1 MEDLKQR
8 NMVAS
13 QLTMV
18 IFSVGKSPYIIGAT
32 LHKHVLRYKDSNPGT
47 ARALLED
54 TYIYDI
60 Q

>member
-54 TYIYDI
+54 TYI
-60 Q
+60 